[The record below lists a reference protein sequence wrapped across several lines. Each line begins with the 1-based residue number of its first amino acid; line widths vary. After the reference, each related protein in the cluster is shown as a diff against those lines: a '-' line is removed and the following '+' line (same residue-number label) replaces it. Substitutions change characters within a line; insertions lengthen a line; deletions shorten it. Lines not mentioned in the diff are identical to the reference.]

1 MNNKNEFEQ
10 TTDKILKDILINI
23 RNEQKELEKIIVD
36 NNKILM
42 KRINILQEYN
52 EICDMRHRN
61 IYNELKNIKEK
72 IL

>member
-10 TTDKILKDILINI
+10 TTDKILKDILINV